1 MDKFHNPNVKR
12 ISGGIEAARKN
23 INNNVGAV
31 YENVDNLK
39 GNFQ

>member
-1 MDKFHNPNVKR
+1 MDKLHNPNVKK

-23 INNNVGAV
+23 INNNIGTVS
-31 YENVDNLK
+31 ENVNNLK